1 MGCIMNTKQY
11 YVYIMTNKWKTVLY
25 TGVTNDL
32 IKRVY
37 QHKNRLVEGCTSHYN
52 LDQLVYYEVHQDIK
66 MAIERE
72 KQMKAGPRRQKIELV
87 TTTNQDWSD
96 LYGELRY

>member
-37 QHKNRLVEGCTSHYN
+37 QHKNRLVEGFTSHYN
-52 LDQLVYYEVHQDIK
+52 LDQLVYYEVLQEIK
-66 MAIERE
+66 LAIERE
-72 KQMKAGPRRQKIELV
+72 KQIKAGPRRKKIELV

>member
-1 MGCIMNTKQY
+1 MNTKQY

-32 IKRVY
+32 IRWVY
-37 QHKNRLVEGCTSHYN
+37 QHKNRLVEGFTSHYN

-66 MAIERE
+66 LAIERE
-72 KQMKAGPRRQKIELV
+72 KQMKAGPRRKKIELV

>member
-1 MGCIMNTKQY
+1 MGCIMNTKLY

-37 QHKNRLVEGCTSHYN
+37 QHKNRLVEGFTSHYN

-66 MAIERE
+66 LAIERE
-72 KQMKAGPRRQKIELV
+72 KQMKAGPRRKKIELV

>member
-1 MGCIMNTKQY
+1 
-11 YVYIMTNKWKTVLY
+11 MTNKWKTVLY

-37 QHKNRLVEGCTSHYN
+37 QHKNRLVEGFTSHYN

-66 MAIERE
+66 LVIERE
-72 KQMKAGPRRQKIELV
+72 KQMKAGPRRKKIELV

>member
-1 MGCIMNTKQY
+1 MNNKQY

-32 IKRVY
+32 IRRVY
-37 QHKNRLVEGCTSHYN
+37 QHKNKLIEGFTSRYN
-52 LDQLVYYEVHQDIK
+52 LDQLVYYEIHSDIR

-72 KQMKAGPRRQKIELV
+72 KQIKAGSRKGKLEVIN
-87 TTTNQDWSD
+87 TTNHDWSD
-96 LYGELRY
+96 LCGELRYY

>member
-37 QHKNRLVEGCTSHYN
+37 QHKNRLVEGFTSHYN

-66 MAIERE
+66 LAIERE
-72 KQMKAGPRRQKIELV
+72 KQIKAGPRRKKIELV